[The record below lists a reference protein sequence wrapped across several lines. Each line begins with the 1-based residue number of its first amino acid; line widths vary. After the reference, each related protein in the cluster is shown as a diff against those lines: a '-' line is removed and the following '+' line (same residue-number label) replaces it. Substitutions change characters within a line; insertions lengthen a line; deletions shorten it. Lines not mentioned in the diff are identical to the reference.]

1 MTSFSQS
8 KMFESLEIE
17 SNVLWKILI
26 VFVIVLFSVLYAIQ
40 NHFYGYWKRRGIVSP
55 PVIPFFGSFFHLSK
69 PLAIFLVENYQK
81 YGKIHGIY
89 QGLRPRL
96 VVADPNIIKRIM
108 VQDFNI
114 FRNRGDTRNQDRIGR
129 KNLVRARD
137 NDWKRI
143 RSILSPM
150 FTTSKL
156 KKMESSIFGCVDS
169 FMNAIEK
176 KSDHRQPIMIRSITG
191 NFTMDVI
198 AKCAFATDTNAH
210 SDKENQFVRNA
221 KNIFQLNLIEII
233 IRFMAPKFL
242 FNFLSEMK
250 FPFFYSKSNEF
261 FKNLSVHLIKQR
273 KESGGKHFDDMLQ
286 LMVDAR
292 LGKDERY
299 EKADEFDS
307 FQVNLEEIQQ
317 ENELFKDVIGSKYL
331 SEEEI
336 VAQSVVFFLAGYETT
351 ATTMA
356 FCCYELAMNQD
367 IQQKLFDE
375 IQSVLD
381 DGKSLNYSSVMT
393 LPYLDAVLSETLR
406 KYPPALALGREAAED
421 YYIKEYDITVEKN
434 NDVMIPVY
442 AIHHDPEYY
451 PDPERYD
458 PERFMPENRHKL
470 VPYTYLPFGGGPR
483 NCIGMRFALTEAKLG
498 IANLIKSFRLVRI
511 PETSAPLKIT
521 KSFILLTTEPI
532 HIGIE
537 KRAA

>member
-1 MTSFSQS
+1 
-8 KMFESLEIE
+8 MFESLEIE

-40 NHFYGYWKRRGIVSP
+40 NHYYGYWKRRGIVSP

-242 FNFLSEMK
+242 FNFLSK
-250 FPFFYSKSNEF
+250 
-261 FKNLSVHLIKQR
+261 
-273 KESGGKHFDDMLQ
+273 
-286 LMVDAR
+286 
-292 LGKDERY
+292 
-299 EKADEFDS
+299 
-307 FQVNLEEIQQ
+307 EEIQQ